1 MSKRGRLT
9 IAIRTIIIIDRNI
22 SIGQTNGH
30 TRLDCLG
37 TDPGTIQVIISSI
50 RRKPRCGS
58 PTGCIAAGRIN
69 IGIIIDQTTH
79 LHDAKDQE

>member
-1 MSKRGRLT
+1 
-9 IAIRTIIIIDRNI
+9 
-22 SIGQTNGH
+22 
-30 TRLDCLG
+30 LDCLG